1 MSGSTDT
8 FKDDGVDI
16 AEYVDYVSLL
26 YRLAS
31 TVFVVGMGSLIIS
44 TILQYRSL
52 HNVHNILIINLMV
65 ADIINIVLYAFQTIG
80 MTVSYIVG
88 VQDPFRCDV
97 FFFSFFPVM
106 VMMYTFVIL
115 CVEKFIAI
123 KYALRH
129 KAIVTHRRVY
139 RAIAVGWI
147 TAVFLR
153 LIVLIYELIVGVEYD
168 KLSRY
173 GLCLHKEASFISIF
187 FNGTIVIFLAFFIT
201 IPLDAYLSIKAYQM
215 YKRIQKEN
223 GQDKQAS
230 KDKLKKILRQ
240 LKPMITL
247 LVTIL
252 GSTTIPVI
260 GSITYHYISLTS
272 EVSLLFTHVIFP
284 NMPYLIMSLH
294 VVVYG
299 LYFRKIRQPL
309 CRKLKRMVRSCT
321 FNKKTNS
328 VSPGQAN
335 HDRSIRRAWM

>member
-1 MSGSTDT
+1 M
-8 FKDDGVDI
+8 
-16 AEYVDYVSLL
+16 
-26 YRLAS
+26 LAYS
-31 TVFVVGMGSLIIS
+31 
-44 TILQYRSL
+44 
-52 HNVHNILIINLMV
+52 
-65 ADIINIVLYAFQTIG
+65 IVLLAL
-80 MTVSYIVG
+80 
-88 VQDPFRCDV
+88 CDV
-97 FFFSFFPVM
+97 FFFSFFPVI
-106 VMMYTFVIL
+106 VMMYTFVML
-115 CVEKFIAI
+115 SVEKFIAI

-147 TAVFLR
+147 TAVLFK
-153 LIVLIYELIVGVEYD
+153 LITLIYELIVGVEYD

-173 GLCLHKEASFISIF
+173 GLCLHKEPSFISIF
-187 FNGTIVIFLAFFIT
+187 LNGTIAIFLAFSIT
-201 IPLDAYLSIKAYQM
+201 IPLDVYLSIKAYQV

-223 GQDKQAS
+223 REDKQAS

-309 CRKLKRMVRSCT
+309 CRRLKRMVRSCT

-328 VSPGQAN
+328 ISPGQAN